1 MRISGWLTKI
11 AAPTDDTAA
20 IPQNTPAPVATF
32 CPRVS
37 SLLPA
42 GPPDKHSPDEGI
54 LPPQPTTA
62 TTHTKHAQPAPP
74 AAQAK
79 KKRCPKSF
87 RSTVVFC

>member
-1 MRISGWLTKI
+1 MRIAGWLTNT

-42 GPPDKHSPDEGI
+42 GPPEKHSPDEGI
-54 LPPQPTTA
+54 LPPTTA
-62 TTHTKHAQPAPP
+62 TAHTKQAQPAPP